1 MADNKVNEATLNLIK
16 SLRDT
21 NKAIA
26 DSAVAAQERNV
37 AFAQSI
43 LENGIEVL
51 KSHAES
57 TRALMQE
64 LTAQAQKQPGQPGGP
79 EGFQAVVERTIAA
92 QERNTKF
99 AQSILE
105 NGIEVLKNQV
115 GFTRTLMHELE
126 QQARK
131 QQDTFQALAQES
143 LDAYIG
149 FLRAPF
155 SYYQQALDAAETATR
170 AGLENFQKATR
181 QGLENIQKATQQARE
196 AAEKANN

>member
-16 SLRDT
+16 SLRET

-79 EGFQAVVERTIAA
+79 EGFQAVVESTIAA

-115 GFTRTLMHELE
+115 GVTRTLMHELE

-170 AGLENFQKATR
+170 AGLENFQKATQ